1 MSPNLFSV
9 ESDNPMVAV
18 TMSQKVAE
26 FTLTLLNARLQWI
39 QEQTSGSLTETGA
52 SDMGLTA
59 S

>member
-39 QEQTSGSLTETGA
+39 QEQTNGSVAEVDT
-52 SDMGLTA
+52 GLTA